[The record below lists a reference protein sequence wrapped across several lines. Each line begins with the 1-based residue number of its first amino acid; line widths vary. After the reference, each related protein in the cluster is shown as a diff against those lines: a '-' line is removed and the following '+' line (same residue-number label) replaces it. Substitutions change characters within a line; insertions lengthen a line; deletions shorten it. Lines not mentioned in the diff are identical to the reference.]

1 MSNHSRET
9 KNIFIEIIHENQGLI
24 SKVAKMY
31 SNSFEDKQDL
41 YQDIVYQLW
50 KSYPFFRHES
60 KITTW
65 IYRIALNTGI
75 HYLDRGKKKTQHVK
89 MDESFLNEPEV
100 IDVTEQER
108 HDKLFARI
116 KKLNDIEKGVIFLYL
131 EGKSYDEIAIITG
144 LTITNIG
151 TRLNRIRQ
159 KLASQID

>member
-9 KNIFIEIIHENQGLI
+9 KNRFIEIIHENHGLI

-31 SNSFEDKQDL
+31 SNSLEDEQDL

-50 KSYPFFRHES
+50 KSYPSFRDES

-65 IYRIALNTGI
+65 MYRIALNTGI

-89 MDESFLNEPEV
+89 MDESFLNEPEI
-100 IDVTEQER
+100 IDVSGQER
-108 HDKLFARI
+108 HDILFARI
-116 KKLNDIEKGVIFLYL
+116 KKLNDIEKGIIFLYL

-144 LTITNIG
+144 FTTTNIG

-159 KLASQID
+159 KLASQIN